1 MHEALC
7 PQRICNLS
15 LISSLGLFIV
25 TFPKQTTRQLK
36 HGLRQR
42 GLGTLYWFR
51 AAGRTPAW
59 GTEEPP
65 SFSLLNSVGFLQ
77 SPVSASRIHA
87 TPTPPPLRGGHFATQ
102 KLQFP
107 NINLLPM
114 PTFLT
119 HRLDK
124 VWDFLSVLRLKLQ
137 NLLLILNLIPGY
149 K

>member
-87 TPTPPPLRGGHFATQ
+87 TPHPTPAKRRALCDTETPVSKHKSPANAH
-102 KLQFP
+102 
-107 NINLLPM
+107 
-114 PTFLT
+114 
-119 HRLDK
+119 
-124 VWDFLSVLRLKLQ
+124 
-137 NLLLILNLIPGY
+137 IPHTSPRQDLGFS
-149 K
+149 

>member
-87 TPTPPPLRGGHFATQ
+87 TPHPTPAKGRALCDTETPISKHKSPAYAH
-102 KLQFP
+102 
-107 NINLLPM
+107 
-114 PTFLT
+114 
-119 HRLDK
+119 
-124 VWDFLSVLRLKLQ
+124 
-137 NLLLILNLIPGY
+137 IPHTSPRQDLGFS
-149 K
+149 